1 MDIEKKTQGEW
12 EGGEVCVITGFVN
25 FKHSDGR
32 EYEGEWKN
40 GKPHGKG
47 TYKFPNG
54 SKYTGEWKE
63 GVLDGRGI
71 YTEPSGFIDAGQ
83 FKGGT
88 LWKGTHF
95 FENGDKFVG
104 EWKMGEPWNIEYFD
118 KKGGLIGEIY
128 REGEFPSNNDLKVYD
143 RNGEIID
150 YSL

>member
-1 MDIEKKTQGEW
+1 MDIEKKIQGEW
-12 EGGEVCVITGFVN
+12 EGGEMSVITGFVN
-25 FKHSDGR
+25 FKHPDGR

-47 TYKFPNG
+47 TYKLPNG

-71 YTEPSGFIDAGQ
+71 YIEPSGLIDAGQ

-118 KKGGLIGEIY
+118 KKGELIGEIY